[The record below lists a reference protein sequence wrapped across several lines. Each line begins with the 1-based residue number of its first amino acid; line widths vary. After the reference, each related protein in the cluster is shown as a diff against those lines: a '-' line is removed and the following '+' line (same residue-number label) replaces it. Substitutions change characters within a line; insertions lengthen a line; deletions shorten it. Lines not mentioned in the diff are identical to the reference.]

1 VRPHRRQVVCSV
13 AALSAMAVAACGSS
27 STPSGS
33 GGQSPSSSVKAVKG
47 GPGVDI
53 VSKTITIGDVD
64 ALSGPGAALGR
75 PALNGSRAYWDAVN
89 ARGGIDGWKID
100 FGPARDNDYPSTQQH
115 VLAFNSVKDS
125 VALLDSFGS
134 PTTLAIQK
142 DVDRLHLVTA
152 PLSWDSLWGADL
164 DLAPLGTPYA
174 FDVANALDYVSNA
187 GAKKL
192 KVGIIYQND
201 AYGQDGVRG
210 FKAAVSAY
218 GLTDVGEKG
227 FAIPGTTDYT
237 AQVQA
242 LKSAGA
248 DDVVVTAIPSSS
260 GPIIGTAA
268 TLNFHPQWILQGPS
282 YIEQLMT
289 QDGTTAGKPT
299 QIAPALTGALVM
311 MFCATWGDPSVPGMT
326 RLLADQARYFPQQP
340 PSIYFTWAYAQA
352 MVEEAILKKAIE
364 SGDLSRQG
372 IYTAKTNLGTVDLQG
387 LAPNVTYSSQP
398 GPPSRASLIEQVTT
412 GVASFLKP
420 VKAGYEGRVA
430 RTMTVGG

>member
-1 VRPHRRQVVCSV
+1 MRYRRRLVGSVV
-13 AALSAMAVAACGSS
+13 ALSALAVAACGGSS
-27 STPSGS
+27 SPGGS
-33 GGQSPSSSVKAVKG
+33 GGQSSSPAKAVKG
-47 GPGVDI
+47 GPGVDL
-53 VSKTITIGDVD
+53 VNKTITIGDID

-75 PALNGSRAYWDAVN
+75 PVLNGARAYWEAVN
-89 ARGGIDGWKID
+89 ASGGIDGWKVQ
-100 FGPARDNDYPSTQQH
+100 FGPARDDDYPSTQQH
-115 VLAFNSVKDS
+115 VLAFNGIKDG

-134 PTTLAIQK
+134 PTTLSIQK

-152 PLSWDSLWGADL
+152 PVSWDSLWGADL
-164 DLAPLGTPYA
+164 DMAPLGTPYA
-174 FDVANALDYVSNA
+174 FDVANALDYVSDA

-201 AYGQDGVRG
+201 AYGQDAVRG
-210 FKAAVSAY
+210 YKAAVDAY
-218 GLTDVGEKG
+218 GLTDVGQKG

-289 QDGTTAGKPT
+289 EDGTTAGRPT
-299 QIAPALTGALVM
+299 QIAPALTGALVT
-311 MFCATWGDPSVPGMT
+311 MFCATWGDPNVPGMAGV
-326 RLLADQARYFPQQP
+326 LAAQARYFPQQP

-352 MVEEAILKKAIE
+352 MLEEAILKRAIE

-372 IYTAKTNLGTVDLQG
+372 IFNAKTSLGTVDLQG

-398 GPPSRASLIEQVTT
+398 GPPSRASLIEQVAT

-420 VKAGYEGRVA
+420 VKSNYEGRVA
-430 RTMTVGG
+430 RSMSVGG